1 MTTVPAARARK
12 RWWVT
17 PTVML
22 VGGVALTLAATFGGG
37 HFMRSALISGLVIT
51 VLATAGFVVIGRTRG
66 DLGAIVASA
75 PDERQQGIDLRAT
88 AASGV
93 ALAVILVVG
102 SIVSLAQGH
111 SGQPWVDL
119 AAAYGVVY
127 VILLAIFRRS

>member
-1 MTTVPAARARK
+1 MTSVPTARAHK

-17 PTVML
+17 PAIML

-37 HFMRSALISGLVIT
+37 HFMRSALVSGLVIT
-51 VLATAGFVVIGRTRG
+51 VVATGAFVVIGRTRG
-66 DLGAIVASA
+66 DLGALVASA
-75 PDERQQGIDLRAT
+75 PDERQRGIDLRAT
-88 AASGV
+88 AAAGL

-119 AAAYGVVY
+119 AAAFGVIY
-127 VILLAIFRRS
+127 VIFLVIFRRS